1 MPPSNEDTAMRNSET
16 DSVQVGDFTQP
27 PDAACENKDQDPEEV
42 EYTRKEHFYRLTL
55 DEKDAFDKM
64 GFISTVEF
72 APNYRDVYQGIGARN
87 CSPEYD
93 PSRDLMGVIFSQRVC
108 K

>member
-1 MPPSNEDTAMRNSET
+1 MVPNSR
-16 DSVQVGDFTQP
+16 SVQKLARHRGIQQTLIWKAPQANSDWCTFSLY
-27 PDAACENKDQDPEEV
+27 DS
-42 EYTRKEHFYRLTL
+42 YRLTL